1 MSSASLQLSVSLGEK
16 TPDVLG
22 PDPLLIELLQM
33 YQTYFKRCHWLVS
46 TSLECQTV
54 TLNCYL
60 NETGI
65 NKFTCT
71 AEHNLSGYTDKGG
84 IEGVSSDL
92 EEQELDGV

>member
-1 MSSASLQLSVSLGEK
+1 M
-16 TPDVLG
+16 
-22 PDPLLIELLQM
+22 
-33 YQTYFKRCHWLVS
+33 
-46 TSLECQTV
+46 
-54 TLNCYL
+54 TLNYNL